1 LCLPGV
7 IFFLIQEVEFLKKG
21 FLSSKELD
29 AIVSSLS
36 IAGGIDQG
44 IEERTGARQAEKEAE
59 GVPESSGD
67 GSIERGTFDGST
79 SRSGWRYPAPSGPSK
94 LSKERLPERLP
105 GTAKTKTLEG
115 LEAMGVKIYGL
126 ENNGVLEG
134 EHVSWDNIAGYYD
147 QKREI
152 EDMVLLALK
161 RPEVYDSI
169 ARGTRRRF
177 ESNRPRAILF
187 EGPPGDCTLP

>member
-1 LCLPGV
+1 MCLPGV

-36 IAGGIDQG
+36 IAGGIDPG
-44 IEERTGARQAEKEAE
+44 IEERTGARQASKEAE

-67 GSIERGTFDGST
+67 GSIEGGTFDGST
-79 SRSGWRYPAPSGPSK
+79 SRSGRRYPAPSGPSK
-94 LSKERLPERLP
+94 LSKERLPERSP
-105 GTAKTKTLEG
+105 GTVKAKTLEG

-134 EHVSWDNIAGYYD
+134 EHVSWDNIAGYHD
-147 QKREI
+147 QKRCPFVI
-152 EDMVLLALK
+152 SDFFQTSGV
-161 RPEVYDSI
+161 
-169 ARGTRRRF
+169 
-177 ESNRPRAILF
+177 
-187 EGPPGDCTLP
+187 